1 MADRQYSRL
10 LADVLSF
17 GWVLP
22 ASIAVGAG
30 VGWLFD
36 RLSGLYPVLTLVF
49 GFLGFAAG
57 VWQLWREAEALAARD
72 RDKNGDGPTP
82 DGKGTP

>member
-1 MADRQYSRL
+1 VADRQYSRL
-10 LADVLSF
+10 FADVLSF

-22 ASIAVGAG
+22 ATIAVGAG

-36 RLSGLYPVLTLVF
+36 RLFGFYPVLTLVF

-57 VWQLWREAEALAARD
+57 VWQLWREAMVLSARGG
-72 RDKNGDGPTP
+72 DKKGDGPTP
-82 DGKGTP
+82 DGNGTP